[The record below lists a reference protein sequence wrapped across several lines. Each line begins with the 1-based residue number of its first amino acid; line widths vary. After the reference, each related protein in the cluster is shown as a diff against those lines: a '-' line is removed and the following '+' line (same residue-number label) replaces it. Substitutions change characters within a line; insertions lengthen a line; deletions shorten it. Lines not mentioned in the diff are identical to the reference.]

1 MMNKFSRLATPAEFV
16 NKEKTAFKSVD
27 SQLLLRYLEKIS
39 MKLFL
44 TAFVLAFVS
53 LTSAAYIE
61 NYLLSDEFISHI
73 NSKAKTWTAGRNFH
87 PETSD
92 NYIKGLLGLHPDH
105 KKFLPAS
112 KPKLLGYEELP
123 KGTNTYIEKK
133 ITKFL
138 FPTLGEIHAE
148 NSDTFFLNMK

>member
-1 MMNKFSRLATPAEFV
+1 
-16 NKEKTAFKSVD
+16 
-27 SQLLLRYLEKIS
+27 

-53 LTSAAYIE
+53 LTSASYIE

-123 KGTNTYIEKK
+123 KGTNFYISHWAKYILK
-133 ITKFL
+133 I
-138 FPTLGEIHAE
+138 PIHFSCLSGQQQA
-148 NSDTFFLNMK
+148 